1 MLAIARQ
8 NGSTFGG
15 LQGPGMD
22 DPSTGG
28 DPVDALVQKILQEIQ
43 MLLWLQQMLAQ
54 LLQQQGGGGDGG
66 SPAVG
71 GPSAAA
77 PAGMAP
83 AMGAAPGGSPAAAA
97 PAPVAAASAGA
108 PAAPAGQAA
117 PAQAAAP
124 VDTSGSGGDMT
135 PQQVASAYKDQI
147 AAASNATGVPP
158 GILAGQIWQES
169 KGKAGTPG
177 GGLMQLGDNEFRKY
191 GGGDISN
198 AGDNIKAGANYM
210 KDLMTQFGGNVGA
223 ALRAYNSGPNGVD
236 LGNLDSTP
244 AGTGDPSYV
253 QKVMQAAQASG
264 LSTTTAG

>member
-77 PAGMAP
+77 PAGMA
-83 AMGAAPGGSPAAAA
+83 
-97 PAPVAAASAGA
+97 
-108 PAAPAGQAA
+108 
-117 PAQAAAP
+117 
-124 VDTSGSGGDMT
+124 
-135 PQQVASAYKDQI
+135 
-147 AAASNATGVPP
+147 
-158 GILAGQIWQES
+158 
-169 KGKAGTPG
+169 
-177 GGLMQLGDNEFRKY
+177 
-191 GGGDISN
+191 
-198 AGDNIKAGANYM
+198 
-210 KDLMTQFGGNVGA
+210 
-223 ALRAYNSGPNGVD
+223 
-236 LGNLDSTP
+236 
-244 AGTGDPSYV
+244 
-253 QKVMQAAQASG
+253 
-264 LSTTTAG
+264 